1 MVIFQR
7 WMLHTCL
14 LIMLVFSV
22 LGVHKSV
29 AATTFDIP
37 RFLENQSSDDAR
49 RQIEDRTED
58 VMEIG
63 TYIIIATAVL
73 VVFIAIGLYVG
84 GKRGD
89 AVKMITTVLVGLVMF
104 SLLGVIVKL
113 GLQGL

>member
-1 MVIFQR
+1 MFPKIY
-7 WMLHTCL
+7 L
-14 LIMLVFSV
+14 LLFLFLSFTPFE
-22 LGVHKSV
+22 HSF
-29 AATTFDIP
+29 AAKTFDIP

-63 TYIIIATAVL
+63 TYVIIAVAVII
-73 VVFIAIGLYVG
+73 VFIAIGLYVG

-104 SLLGVIVKL
+104 SLLGVIMKL